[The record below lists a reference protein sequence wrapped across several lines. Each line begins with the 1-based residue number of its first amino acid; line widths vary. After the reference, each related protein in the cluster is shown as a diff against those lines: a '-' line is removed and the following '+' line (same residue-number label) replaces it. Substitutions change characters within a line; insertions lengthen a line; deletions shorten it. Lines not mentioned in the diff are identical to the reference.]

1 MNTGQMLLVLG
12 AMTLLS
18 ITMLSVNRVLVEQ
31 ERASMEGAFQ
41 LVATSLAQQVIEKAI
56 GKGFDEVVLS
66 DPPTALPDSFTTAGS
81 LGPEA
86 GESYP
91 SFDDIDDFS
100 GYIRTDTTDAG
111 VAYPMNA
118 QVEYVDGSSP
128 DGPAETSPTFFKRL
142 KVTVS
147 SPYLSNDTVL
157 YYLVSYWG
165 Y

>member
-12 AMTLLS
+12 AMALLS

-31 ERASMEGAFQ
+31 EQASMEGAFQ
-41 LVATSLAQQVIEKAI
+41 LVATSLGQGLIEEAI

-81 LGPEA
+81 LGSEA

-91 SFDDIDDFS
+91 NFDDIDDFS
-100 GYIRTDTTDAG
+100 GYSRTDTTDTG
-111 VAYPMNA
+111 VAYTVSA
-118 QVEYVDGSSP
+118 QVEYVDDSNL
-128 DGPAETSPTFFKRL
+128 DGPAEASPTFFKRL

>member
-1 MNTGQMLLVLG
+1 MLLVLG

-41 LVATSLAQQVIEKAI
+41 LVATSLGQGLIEEAI

-81 LGPEA
+81 LGSEA
-86 GESYP
+86 GESYS
-91 SFDDIDDFS
+91 SFDDIDDFN
-100 GYIRTDTTDAG
+100 GYSRTDTTEETG
-111 VAYPMNA
+111 VAYTMDA
-118 QVEYVDGSSP
+118 QVEYVDGSNP
-128 DGPAETSPTFFKRL
+128 DGPAEASPTFFKRL